1 MGILRDF
8 CDYLPRFLQG
18 KLTTLRSIQSALSCG
33 ANYCSKGN
41 SVKLKRILTTLTTA
55 ALITSAVALSPSA
68 NAQEEGE
75 TKLGL
80 NALTNVL
87 DVAEYQFDSNLADFD
102 ILTYLALDVMGAK
115 PKSAVWALADG
126 NVKMTAFL
134 PTDRAFKKLV
144 KALTG
149 TSYVRERKIYLAVRA
164 LGFDTVEKV
173 LLYHVVL
180 GAPILSEA
188 AVAANGADLTTAEG
202 STIRVAF
209 DGTTLK
215 LRDKDTKRINP
226 NVILTRVDINEGNNQ
241 VAHPIN
247 GVLLPKLG

>member
-1 MGILRDF
+1 ME
-8 CDYLPRFLQG
+8 P
-18 KLTTLRSIQSALSCG
+18 AH
-33 ANYCSKGN
+33 APKGN
-41 SVKLKRILTTLTTA
+41 SVKLKRILTTFTTA
-55 ALITSAVALSPSA
+55 ALVSATVALSPTA
-68 NAQEEGE
+68 YAQEDGE

-87 DVAEYQFDSNLADFD
+87 NVSEYQFDSNLADFD

-115 PKSAVWALADG
+115 PNSPVWALADG
-126 NVKMTAFL
+126 NVKLTAFL

-144 KALTG
+144 KVLTG
-149 TSYVRERKIYLAVRA
+149 QSYVRERKIYLAVRA
-164 LGFDTVEKV
+164 LGVNTVEKV

-188 AVAANGADLTTAEG
+188 AVAANGVALTTAEG
-202 STIRVAF
+202 STIRVNY
-209 DGTTLK
+209 DGTTLR
-215 LRDKDTKRINP
+215 LLDKDTDRINP

-247 GVLLPKLG
+247 GVLLPKLS

>member
-1 MGILRDF
+1 MKF
-8 CDYLPRFLQG
+8 
-18 KLTTLRSIQSALSCG
+18 
-33 ANYCSKGN
+33 
-41 SVKLKRILTTLTTA
+41 KRILTLFTTA
-55 ALITSAVALSPSA
+55 ALFSATVALSPAA

-75 TKLGL
+75 TPLGL

-87 DVAEYQFDSNLADFD
+87 NVAEYDFDTDLTDFD

-115 PKSAVWALADG
+115 PNSPVWALADG
-126 NVKMTAFL
+126 NVKMTAFI

-149 TSYVRERKIYLAVRA
+149 ESLKRERKIYLAVRA
-164 LGFDTVEKV
+164 LGMDTVEKV

-180 GAPILSEA
+180 GDPILSGAAVEA
-188 AVAANGADLTTAEG
+188 ANASTFLTTAEG
-202 STIRVAF
+202 STIRVVF
-209 DGTTLK
+209 NGDLLK
-215 LRDKDTKRINP
+215 VRDKDRERINP
-226 NVILTRVDINEGNNQ
+226 NVILARVDVNEGNNQ

>member
-1 MGILRDF
+1 ME
-8 CDYLPRFLQG
+8 P
-18 KLTTLRSIQSALSCG
+18 AH
-33 ANYCSKGN
+33 APKGN

-55 ALITSAVALSPSA
+55 ALVSATVALSPTA
-68 NAQEEGE
+68 YAQEDGE

-87 DVAEYQFDSNLADFD
+87 NVSEYQFDSNLADFD

-115 PKSAVWALADG
+115 PNSPVWAIADG
-126 NVKMTAFL
+126 NVKLTAFL

-149 TSYVRERKIYLAVRA
+149 QSYVRERKIYLAVRA
-164 LGFDTVEKV
+164 LGVNTVEKV

-188 AVAANGADLTTAEG
+188 AVAAKGAALTTAEG
-202 STIRVAF
+202 STIRVNY
-209 DGTTLK
+209 DGTTLR
-215 LRDKDTKRINP
+215 LLDKDTDRINP

-247 GVLLPKLG
+247 GVLLPRLQ

>member
-1 MGILRDF
+1 MQL
-8 CDYLPRFLQG
+8 LSPQLQSV
-18 KLTTLRSIQSALSCG
+18 LTMEPAH
-33 ANYCSKGN
+33 APKGN
-41 SVKLKRILTTLTTA
+41 SVKLKRILTTFTTA
-55 ALITSAVALSPSA
+55 ALVSATVALSPTA
-68 NAQEEGE
+68 YAQEEGE

-87 DVAEYQFDSNLADFD
+87 NVSEYQFDSNLADFD

-115 PKSAVWALADG
+115 PNSPVWALADG
-126 NVKMTAFL
+126 NVKLTAFL

-149 TSYVRERKIYLAVRA
+149 QSYVRERKIYLAVRA
-164 LGFDTVEKV
+164 LGVNTVEKV

-188 AVAANGADLTTAEG
+188 AVAANGAALTTAEG
-202 STIRVAF
+202 STIRVNY
-209 DGTTLK
+209 DGTTLR
-215 LRDKDTKRINP
+215 LLDKDTDRINP

-247 GVLLPKLG
+247 GVLLPSLK

>member
-1 MGILRDF
+1 ME
-8 CDYLPRFLQG
+8 P
-18 KLTTLRSIQSALSCG
+18 AH
-33 ANYCSKGN
+33 APKGN
-41 SVKLKRILTTLTTA
+41 SVKLKRILTTFTTA
-55 ALITSAVALSPSA
+55 ALISATVALSPTA
-68 NAQEEGE
+68 YAQEDGE

-87 DVAEYQFDSNLADFD
+87 NVSEYQFDSNLADFD

-115 PKSAVWALADG
+115 PNSPVWALADG
-126 NVKMTAFL
+126 NVKLTAFL

-149 TSYVRERKIYLAVRA
+149 QSYVRERKIYLAVRA
-164 LGFDTVEKV
+164 LGVNTVEKV

-188 AVAANGADLTTAEG
+188 AVAANGAALTTAEG
-202 STIRVAF
+202 STIRVNY
-209 DGTTLK
+209 DGTTLR
-215 LRDKDTKRINP
+215 LLDKDTDRINP

-247 GVLLPKLG
+247 GVLLPRLQ